1 MNSSFISFST
11 LLRVVPKLKQKR
23 FPFLYTMDGVH
34 SYPLLAVWNP
44 ARHHVHKFQ
53 SKAVFK
59 KDRCLVSVAILRPG
73 TDVMLGK
80 ALHRHFLRKGVRER
94 GWVIHNDVFSHNE
107 AKAKCILSR
116 RLIMTLRTTR
126 SVTRSGMSITQ
137 VTVLMDCCPLILK
150 LVTDR
155 DRHTHSKPRFPAP
168 SSKEEGC
175 CKPELGV
182 SFANRRT
189 GARTGTGTHIHPV
202 LGISFTNTRTGARTG
217 TGTHIHMH
225 FTHNN
230 LTLTIMCLLN

>member
-1 MNSSFISFST
+1 MGTNTVSILTVSLCLLCGILHGIKCQNTTFTEKLFSKKTGVLYQSPYAGPEMTCSERPCTAISC
-11 LLRVVPKLKQKR
+11 
-23 FPFLYTMDGVH
+23 
-34 SYPLLAVWNP
+34 
-44 ARHHVHKFQ
+44 ARACQEEAGCV
-53 SKAVFK
+53 
-59 KDRCLVSVAILRPG
+59 
-73 TDVMLGK
+73 
-80 ALHRHFLRKGVRER
+80 
-94 GWVIHNDVFSHNE
+94 VFSHNE

-126 SVTRSGMSITQ
+126 SVTRSGMSITL